1 MGELGY
7 GQSAVLLGATGN
19 KWIEASEEVE
29 TEDWDRVDAELTE
42 VELPIPA
49 SRTQP
54 RLAASSTQ
62 QRSASQLP
70 TQPNRNRP
78 RVLSATTGRPH
89 MSTLPSR
96 VAVAVRAASEVRDAA
111 NQQSNQ
117 LVPATSDADR
127 SCDDHCKQELSVD
140 ASQR

>member
-49 SRTQP
+49 S
-54 RLAASSTQ
+54 STQ

-70 TQPNRNRP
+70 THPNRNRP